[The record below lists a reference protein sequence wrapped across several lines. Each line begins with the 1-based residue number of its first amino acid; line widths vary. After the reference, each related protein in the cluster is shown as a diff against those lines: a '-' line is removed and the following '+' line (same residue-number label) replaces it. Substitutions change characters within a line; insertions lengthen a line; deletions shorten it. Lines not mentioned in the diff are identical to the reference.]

1 MTLSNY
7 PLWCFKAV
15 CDVSEPIR
23 LNGHGAS
30 VLHDCFVFSSAVSC
44 PCDLL
49 TFVTLCQALILW
61 LDQSDSV
68 VDVAPVHTPLHSGG
82 LLVNLCQ
89 IFHVPVLGFELFLQT
104 GVPPRPPVLRQS
116 FQQRGEDA
124 VVLVGE
130 VGQCVRRVSGRPEW
144 RNQLEAAGDK
154 QQQSDSAKTTKGS

>member
-1 MTLSNY
+1 MEHQYCIN
-7 PLWCFKAV
+7 
-15 CDVSEPIR
+15 
-23 LNGHGAS
+23 
-30 VLHDCFVFSSAVSC
+30 VLFSPSAVSC

-68 VDVAPVHTPLHSGG
+68 VDFAPVHTPLHSGG
-82 LLVNLCQ
+82 LLVNLRQ

-116 FQQRGEDA
+116 FQQWGEDA

-130 VGQCVRRVSGRPEW
+130 VRQGVLRVRGRRGG
-144 RNQLEAAGDK
+144 RNQREAAGDE
-154 QQQSDSAKTTKGS
+154 QQQSDSAKTTKGN